1 MQIFVHSPI
10 GLVLQDIDEHT
21 SVSDLVKQIGLDDAS
36 AWLEDTDEPLDP
48 TNVLTN
54 VANDNDH
61 IHLNRC
67 HRVEVT
73 VNFAG
78 KEKSR
83 KFAPGATIQAVR
95 RWAVGPNGFD
105 LPAKEQPKHEVGV
118 CGTGNIAERTD
129 HVGTLAADCSV
140 CLNLA
145 PKDRFQG

>member
-1 MQIFVHSPI
+1 M
-10 GLVLQDIDEHT
+10 LV
-21 SVSDLVKQIGLDDAS
+21 
-36 AWLEDTDEPLDP
+36 
-48 TNVLTN
+48 NV
-54 VANDNDH
+54 VNDNDH

-67 HRVEVT
+67 RRVEVT

-78 KEKSR
+78 NER
-83 KFAPGATIQAVR
+83 TRWFAPGATIQVVR

-105 LPAKEQPKHEVGV
+105 LPEKERPKHEVGV

-129 HVGTLAADCSV
+129 HVGTLAVECSL

>member
-1 MQIFVHSPI
+1 MQIFVHSPN

-21 SVSDLVKQIGLDDAS
+21 SVSDLVNQIGIDDAS

-48 TNVLTN
+48 MNRLANVI
-54 VANDNDH
+54 NDNDH

-67 HRVEVT
+67 DRVEVT

-78 KEKSR
+78 KER
-83 KFAPGATIQAVR
+83 CRTFAPSATIQAVR

-105 LPAKEQPKHEVGV
+105 LPAKEGPKHEVGV
-118 CGTGNIAERTD
+118 CGTGTIAERTD
-129 HVGTLAADCSV
+129 HVGTLATDCV
-140 CLNLA
+140 LCLNLA